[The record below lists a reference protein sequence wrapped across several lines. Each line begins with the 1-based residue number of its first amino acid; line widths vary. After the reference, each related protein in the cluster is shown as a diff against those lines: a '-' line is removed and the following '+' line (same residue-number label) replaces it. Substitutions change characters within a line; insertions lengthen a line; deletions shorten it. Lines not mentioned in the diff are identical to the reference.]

1 MSGPEPRLAGVEL
14 YFDDLARA
22 TRFYREA
29 LGLRLRDSDPQRY
42 ATFGLAPGFLC
53 LERKG
58 HEDYPSAD
66 KAVVFIEVADLRAA
80 LAAVPRRQLVRAAC
94 RAARPWAAVRDP
106 EGHTVLLLQTTRR
119 VRAARRGRA
128 PRARRRRLA
137 GD

>member
-1 MSGPEPRLAGVEL
+1 MSGLERRLAGVEL
-14 YFDDLARA
+14 YFDDVAKA

-42 ATFGLAPGFLC
+42 AMFGLAPGFLC

-58 HEDYPSAD
+58 REDYPSAD
-66 KAVVFIEVADLRAA
+66 KAVVFIEVVDLRPA
-80 LAAVPRRQLVRAAC
+80 LAAVPRRQRIRAAW

-106 EGHTVLLLQTTRR
+106 EGHTVLLLQKTRR
-119 VRAARRGRA
+119 VRAGGRGRA
-128 PRARRRRLA
+128 ARARRRRPA